1 MTRYTVIGSGGFVG
15 SRVVT
20 RLESAGLTPWCP
32 QRDEPALFT
41 SDLGRVI
48 YCAGLTGDYRTR
60 PFATV
65 EAHVS
70 LLARIIERA
79 SFERIVYLSS
89 TRLYDLLPDGI
100 GTEDRA
106 IPVNPA
112 DAEHLY
118 ELSKMLGE
126 NLTLHRTRGRG
137 MVARLSYVFGGED
150 GAQGFLS
157 DWLRCARETR
167 SIDLDSSPDLARD
180 YVYVDDVAAAL
191 IVMADGEDSAIVNVA
206 TGQAISNEQ
215 IAALFRRRGWT
226 VRFARGS
233 AEPERALAIDS
244 TRLHDLGITPRAVLP
259 LIDEYLG
266 NLPSPSPLT

>member
-1 MTRYTVIGSGGFVG
+1 MTRYTVIGGAGFVG
-15 SRVVT
+15 SNVT
-20 RLESAGLTPWCP
+20 ARLKSAGLDPWNP
-32 QRDEPALFT
+32 QRDDPALFD
-41 SDLGRVI
+41 SELGRVI

-60 PFATV
+60 PFSTV

-70 LLARIIERA
+70 LLARLIERS

-89 TRLYDLLPDGI
+89 TRLYDLLPDGV
-100 GTEDRA
+100 GLEDRA

-126 NLTLHRTRGRG
+126 NLTLHRTQGRG
-137 MVARLSYVFGGED
+137 MVARLSYVFDWEE

-157 DWLRCARETR
+157 DWLRSARENT
-167 SIDLDSSPDLARD
+167 SIDLDSSPDLSRD
-180 YVYVDDVAAAL
+180 YVYVDDVAQAL
-191 IVMADGEDSAIVNVA
+191 IAMADSGESGIVNVA

-215 IAALFRRRGWT
+215 IASLFRKRGWT

-233 AEPERALAIDS
+233 AEPERASAIDS
-244 TRLHDLGITPRAVLP
+244 TRLTALGITPRTVLP
-259 LIDEYLG
+259 LIDEYLA
-266 NLPSPSPLT
+266 NLPSPSH